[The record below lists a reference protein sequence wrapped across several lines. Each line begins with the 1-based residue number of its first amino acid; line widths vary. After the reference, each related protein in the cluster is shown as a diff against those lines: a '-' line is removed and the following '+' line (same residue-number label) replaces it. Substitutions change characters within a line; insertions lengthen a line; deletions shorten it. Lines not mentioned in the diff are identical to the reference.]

1 MKIKV
6 LNETP
11 ERSLAAVFDP
21 GEEVAAGLLR
31 IAEEQ
36 NLTAARLTGIGALS
50 RVVLGYFDLEK
61 RDYREI
67 EIDEQIEVLSLI
79 GNFALHGAEKKVHA
93 HIVVGKSDGTAHGG
107 HLLKGWV
114 QPTLEVLIVESPG
127 FLARK
132 IDEATGLP
140 LIVIG

>member
-11 ERSLAAVFDP
+11 GRTLAAVFDP
-21 GEEVAAGLLR
+21 GEEVAVGLLA

-36 NLTAARLTGIGALS
+36 NLTAARLSGIGALS
-50 RVVLGYFDLEK
+50 RVVLGYFDLESK
-61 RDYREI
+61 KYREI
-67 EIDEQIEVLSLI
+67 EIDEQVEVLSLI
-79 GNFALHGAEKKVHA
+79 GNFALHGAEKKVRA
-93 HIVVGKSDGTAHGG
+93 HIVVGKSDGSAHGG

-114 QPTLEVLIVESPG
+114 RPTLEVLLVESPG

-140 LIVIG
+140 LIAL